1 VRIHEVVLP
10 AADPEAAAAFHPPA
24 YGASRVRF
32 EPGPAV
38 CSHFA
43 VNVPPDRFEEAV
55 AWGRTQ
61 AELIQDDV
69 PFEMW
74 RARAAY
80 YFDPAGNLVE
90 LIARERA
97 PGDELLLEVSE
108 VGLPVADVGAAVAFL
123 EAELGLPHF
132 SGDRESFS
140 AVGDDRGLF
149 ILVPV
154 GRAWLFTDRPAS
166 DAPVR
171 VTIAGAEAGELV
183 LPGSAH
189 VIEIASG

>member
-1 VRIHEVVLP
+1 VRISEVVLP
-10 AADPEAAAAFHPPA
+10 AADPEAAAAFHPAA
-24 YGASRVRF
+24 YGRSRVRF

-55 AWGRTQ
+55 EWGRAQ
-61 AELIQDDV
+61 AELIQEEV

-80 YFDPAGNLVE
+80 YFDPVGNLVE

-97 PGDELLLEVSE
+97 PGDELLIEVSE
-108 VGLPVADVGAAVAFL
+108 VGLPVADVGAAGEFL

-132 SGDRESFS
+132 SGDRETFS

-154 GRAWLFTDRPAS
+154 GRPWLFTDRPAS

-171 VTIAGAEAGELV
+171 VTIAGAEERELE
-183 LPGSAH
+183 LPGSSH
-189 VIEIASG
+189 VIGVASE